1 MKAEFSSLD
10 NLSLNML
17 VEYIKGQLKENDDIE
32 LSNECI
38 LLMLNYEDEFIDFFY
53 EVDDYE

>member
-17 VEYIKGQLKENDDIE
+17 VEYIKGQLKENNDME

-38 LLMLNYEDEFIDFFY
+38 LLVLNYEDEFIDFFY

>member
-17 VEYIKGQLKENDDIE
+17 VEYIKGQLKENNDME
-32 LSNECI
+32 LYNECI
-38 LLMLNYEDEFIDFFY
+38 LLVLNYEDEFIDFFY